1 MDKSPWKMAS
11 VHYIKNM
18 KKIINKIKN
27 KRNLKAFT
35 LIETLI
41 SSLLFSFV
49 CLISVATLFAIFNI
63 DIKLKSTRTVYD
75 NLNLVIEDMS
85 REARQG
91 QKYYCLSSSDVVG
104 GSISIFLNFTDGK
117 DCATTPGVGV
127 VFLPEF
133 GAKTDRFGYFWDG
146 SSIVKQTIKL
156 NSSYQINTFS
166 TQRMTTPDLKI
177 NKLDVLISGTDSYAN
192 GDTKQPRIDFYI
204 AGLTNSVP
212 VLEFNIKNSI
222 SQRTLDN

>member
-1 MDKSPWKMAS
+1 
-11 VHYIKNM
+11 M
-18 KKIINKIKN
+18 KKIISKIKN
-27 KRNLKAFT
+27 KRNLKGFT
-35 LIETLI
+35 LIETLV

-49 CLISVATLFAIFNI
+49 CLISVSTLFSIFNT
-63 DIKLKSTRTVYD
+63 DVKLKSTRAVYD

-91 QKYYCLSSSDVVG
+91 QKYYCLSSGDING
-104 GSISIFLNFTDGK
+104 GSISTFLSFENGK
-117 DCATTPGVGV
+117 DCASTPGAGV

-133 GAKTDRFGYFWDG
+133 GAKTDRLAYFWDG
-146 SSIVKQTIKL
+146 NSIVKQTIKL
-156 NSSYQINTFS
+156 NSSYQINTS
-166 TQRMTTPDLKI
+166 SNQKMTTPELKI
-177 NKLDVLISGTDSYAN
+177 NKLDILVFGTDTYAN

-212 VLEFNIKNSI
+212 ILEFNIKNSI